1 MNQLFR
7 RKKYSDSDQSTPMNR
22 VLGVWDIIFFGL
34 AAIIGA
40 GSFSSLGEAIFRG
53 GPGVVSLYV
62 ICGIAC
68 GFTALSYAEFASR
81 IPKAGSAY
89 TYAYASFG
97 ELMAWVI
104 GWALIMEYSF
114 GNIYVAFSWS
124 DYFTSFVERLGVHI
138 PDYLSTSYPEAK
150 KAFESGSENKEL
162 LNAWQSAPTFAGV
175 KFIMDIPALLINAFI
190 TFLVYIGIR
199 ESKNF
204 NNLLVVLKL
213 AVIVLILCV
222 GISYINIDNWT
233 PTNNEG
239 VKSIMPNGFSG
250 VMAAVSGVFFAYIGF
265 DALSVLSEETKNP
278 QKNLPRGMIASLI
291 LSTLLYMALTVILTG
306 IVDYRKF
313 DGIGDPLAFIFAP
326 ENANI
331 PWMEIVVS
339 VTAIIAITTV
349 LLVFQMGQPRIWYA
363 MSRDGLLP
371 KQFTRIHPKFKTP
384 SFATIVT
391 GIAVGLPI
399 LFTDKSFILD
409 FTSIGT
415 IFAFVLVNG
424 GILMMPRKEKQKGKF
439 HLPYVNA
446 KYIFPIVFLSIL
458 GAFYYWQ
465 PEFFH
470 TITDWNDPN
479 EGEFRLSVCI
489 FLGINVVLMVLAFTK
504 NLNLIPLLGLSTCL
518 YLLTG
523 MTHNNW
529 FWFGLWF
536 FIGLIIYFMYG
547 MKNSKLE
554 QAMNGD
560 LNA

>member
-7 RKKYSDSDQSTPMNR
+7 RKKYSESDHSTPMNR

-53 GPGVVSLYV
+53 GPGVISLYV

-97 ELMAWVI
+97 ELIAWVI

-124 DYFTSFVERLGVHI
+124 DYFTSFVERLGFHI

-162 LNAWQSAPTFAGV
+162 LNAWQNAPIIGGL
-175 KFIMDIPALLINAFI
+175 KFIVDIPALLINAFI
-190 TFLVYIGIR
+190 TFLVYVGIK

-213 AVIVLILCV
+213 AVIVLVLCV

-239 VKSIMPNGFSG
+239 VKSLMPNGFSG

-339 VTAIIAITTV
+339 ITAIIAITTV

-489 FLGINVVLMVLAFTK
+489 FLVINVVLMVLAFTK

>member
-1 MNQLFR
+1 MSQLFR
-7 RKKYSDSDQSTPMNR
+7 RKSHDENDQSTHLKR

-53 GPGVVSLYV
+53 GPGVLSLYV
-62 ICGIAC
+62 ICGVAC

-97 ELMAWVI
+97 ELVAWII

-124 DYFTSFVERLGVHI
+124 DYFTSFVERLGFHI

-150 KAFESGSENKEL
+150 KAFESGSVNKEL
-162 LNAWQSAPTFAGV
+162 LNAWQTAPYVFGW
-175 KFIMDIPALLINAFI
+175 KFIVDVPALVINGMI
-190 TFLVYIGIR
+190 TFLVYIGVQ

-204 NNLLVVLKL
+204 NNALVILKL
-213 AVIVLILCV
+213 AVIFIIIAV
-222 GISYINIDNWT
+222 GVAYINTDYWT
-233 PTNNEG
+233 PTNAQG
-239 VKSIMPNGFSG
+239 VKSMMPNGFSG

-278 QKNLPRGMIASLI
+278 QKNLPRGMMASLV
-291 LSTLLYMALTVILTG
+291 LSTVIYMALTLVLTG

-313 DGIGDPLAFIFAP
+313 DGVGDPLAFIFSP
-326 ENANI
+326 ENANL
-331 PWMEIVVS
+331 PWMELIVS
-339 VTAIIAITTV
+339 ITAIIAITTV
-349 LLVFQMGQPRIWYA
+349 LLVFQMGQPRIWYS

-371 KQFTRIHPKFKTP
+371 RKFSQVHPKYRTP
-384 SFATIVT
+384 GFATIIT
-391 GIAVGLPI
+391 GLAVGLPI

-424 GILMMPRKEKQKGKF
+424 GILLMPQKEKIKGRF
-439 HLPYVNA
+439 HLPFINA
-446 KYIFPIVFLSIL
+446 KYSFPVLFL
-458 GAFYYWQ
+458 GGVAGFYYWQ
-465 PEFFH
+465 PDFFH
-470 TITDWNDPN
+470 HLLQWDDPN
-479 EGEFRLSVCI
+479 EGEFRLSVCL
-489 FLGINVVLMVLAFTK
+489 FLLINLVLVVLAYVK
-504 NLNLIPLLGLSTCL
+504 RLNLIPLLGLSTCL

-523 MTHNNW
+523 MTHDNW

-536 FIGLIIYFMYG
+536 VIGLGIYFLYG
-547 MKNSKLE
+547 IKHSHLRRTK
-554 QAMNGD
+554 
-560 LNA
+560 

>member
-7 RKKYSDSDQSTPMNR
+7 RKKYSESDHSTHLNR
-22 VLGVWDIIFFGL
+22 VLGVWDIVFFGL

-53 GPGVVSLYV
+53 GPGVISLYI

-68 GFTALSYAEFASR
+68 GFTAMSYAEFASR
-81 IPKAGSAY
+81 IPTAGSAY

-97 ELMAWVI
+97 ELIAWII

-124 DYFTSFVERLGVHI
+124 DYFTSFLERLGMHI

-150 KAFESGSENKEL
+150 KAFETGSENKDL
-162 LNAWQSAPTFAGV
+162 LNAWNSAPIVAGL
-175 KFIMDIPALLINAFI
+175 KFILDIPALIINILI
-190 TFLVYIGIR
+190 TGLVYVGVK

-204 NNLLVVLKL
+204 NNLLVILKI
-213 AVIVLILCV
+213 AVIFLIISV
-222 GISYINIDNWT
+222 GVMYVNADNWT
-233 PTNNEG
+233 PIDDSGIKNF
-239 VKSIMPNGFSG
+239 MPNGFGG

-278 QKNLPRGMIASLI
+278 QKNLPRGMIISLV
-291 LSTLLYMALTVILTG
+291 LSTVIYICLTLILTG

-313 DGIGDPLAFIFAP
+313 EGIGDPLAFIFAP
-326 ENANI
+326 ENGNI
-331 PWMEIVVS
+331 PWMEFVVA
-339 VTAIIAITTV
+339 VTAIIAITSV

-371 KQFTRIHPKFKTP
+371 KKFAEIHPKYKTP
-384 SFATIVT
+384 GFATIIT

-424 GILMMPRKEKQKGKF
+424 GILLMPHKEKLKGRFHMPYINSKF
-439 HLPYVNA
+439 
-446 KYIFPIVFLSIL
+446 IFPVLFLGGLI
-458 GAFYYWQ
+458 FFWFWQ
-465 PEFFH
+465 PEFFQNLMK
-470 TITDWNDPN
+470 WNDPE
-479 EGEFRLSVCI
+479 EGEFRLSVCVYI
-489 FLGINVVLMVLAFTK
+489 LINLVLVFLSFTK
-504 NLNLIPLLGLSTCL
+504 NLSLIPLLGLSSCL

-536 FIGLIIYFMYG
+536 VIGLLIYFFYG
-547 MKNSKLE
+547 MRNSKLE
-554 QAMNGD
+554 KKLNGD
-560 LNA
+560 LE

>member
-339 VTAIIAITTV
+339 ITAIIAITTV

-424 GILMMPRKEKQKGKF
+424 GILMMPRKEKQKGRF

-560 LNA
+560 LND